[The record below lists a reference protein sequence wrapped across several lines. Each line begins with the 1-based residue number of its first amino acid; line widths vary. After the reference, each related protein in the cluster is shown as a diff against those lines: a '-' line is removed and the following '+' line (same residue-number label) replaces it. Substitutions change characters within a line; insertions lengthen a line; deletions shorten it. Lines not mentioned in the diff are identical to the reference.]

1 MEYLDIYDEQGNFLG
16 TEERSVVHTK
26 GLWHKTVHCWLYDK
40 EGNIFF
46 QRRADRGTL
55 YTTSSG
61 HLSAGESV
69 TEAFQREIKE
79 EIGLDIDASDA
90 THVNVVPFQMDRI
103 KEDGSVFRDRAFA
116 NVYVDLY
123 EGDYKDFH
131 MDESEVSGIVIVNAK
146 DALELFQKEE
156 GTLLGKEISVNNEVT
171 KREIRLTEFLVND
184 GETFI
189 EKYGDGKQ
197 VSSRCC
203 NGKFTKNY
211 I

>member
-103 KEDGSVFRDRAFA
+103 KEDGGVFKDRAFA

-189 EKYGDGKQ
+189 EKYGDVLRK
-197 VSSRCC
+197 VIELTS
-203 NGKFTKNY
+203 
-211 I
+211 

>member
-1 MEYLDIYDEQGNFLG
+1 MEKLDIYNENGEFIG
-16 TEERSVVHTK
+16 TEDRKVVHEK

-40 EGNIFF
+40 DGNIFF

-90 THVNVVPFQMDRI
+90 TFVAIVPFKMDRV
-103 KEDGSVFRDRAFA
+103 KEDGSIFKDRAFA

-123 EGDYKDFH
+123 EGNYQDFQ
-131 MDESEVSGIVIVNAK
+131 MDPNEVSGLVLVNAK
-146 DALELFQKEE
+146 EALDLFKKEN
-156 GTLLGKEISVNNEVT
+156 GQIKGKEITLDNQIVERN
-171 KREIRLTEFLVND
+171 IDFTEFLVND
-184 GETFI
+184 GETAL
-189 EKYGDGKQ
+189 EKYGDVLKK
-197 VSSRCC
+197 VIEI
-203 NGKFTKNY
+203 TE
-211 I
+211 

>member
-103 KEDGSVFRDRAFA
+103 KEDGSVFKDRAFA

-171 KREIRLTEFLVND
+171 EREIRLTEFLVND

-189 EKYGDGKQ
+189 EKYGDVLRK
-197 VSSRCC
+197 VIELTS
-203 NGKFTKNY
+203 
-211 I
+211 

>member
-103 KEDGSVFRDRAFA
+103 KEDGSVFKDRAFA

-171 KREIRLTEFLVND
+171 EREIRLTEFLVND

-189 EKYGDGKQ
+189 EKYGDVLRKIIELT
-197 VSSRCC
+197 S
-203 NGKFTKNY
+203 
-211 I
+211 

>member
-171 KREIRLTEFLVND
+171 EREIRLTEFLVND

-189 EKYGDGKQ
+189 EKYGDVLRKIIELT
-197 VSSRCC
+197 S
-203 NGKFTKNY
+203 
-211 I
+211 

>member
-90 THVNVVPFQMDRI
+90 TYVNVVPFQMDRI

-171 KREIRLTEFLVND
+171 EREIRLTEFLVND
-184 GETFI
+184 GETLI
-189 EKYGDGKQ
+189 EKYGDVLRK
-197 VSSRCC
+197 VIELTS
-203 NGKFTKNY
+203 
-211 I
+211 

>member
-1 MEYLDIYDEQGNFLG
+1 MEYLDIYDEQGTFLG
-16 TEERSVVHTK
+16 TEERGVVHTK

-171 KREIRLTEFLVND
+171 EREIRLTEFLVND

-189 EKYGDGKQ
+189 EKYGDVLRK
-197 VSSRCC
+197 VIELTS
-203 NGKFTKNY
+203 
-211 I
+211 

>member
-1 MEYLDIYDEQGNFLG
+1 MEYLDIYDEQGTFLG
-16 TEERSVVHTK
+16 TEERGVVHTK

-171 KREIRLTEFLVND
+171 EREIRLTEFLVND
-184 GETFI
+184 GETLI
-189 EKYGDGKQ
+189 EKYGDVLRK
-197 VSSRCC
+197 VIELTS
-203 NGKFTKNY
+203 
-211 I
+211 

>member
-156 GTLLGKEISVNNEVT
+156 GTLLGKKISVNNEVIE
-171 KREIRLTEFLVND
+171 REIRLTEFLVND

-189 EKYGDGKQ
+189 EKYGDVLRK
-197 VSSRCC
+197 VIELTS
-203 NGKFTKNY
+203 
-211 I
+211 

>member
-103 KEDGSVFRDRAFA
+103 KEDGSVFKDRAFA

-189 EKYGDGKQ
+189 EKYGDVLRK
-197 VSSRCC
+197 VIELTS
-203 NGKFTKNY
+203 
-211 I
+211 

>member
-90 THVNVVPFQMDRI
+90 IHVNVVPFQMDRI

-171 KREIRLTEFLVND
+171 EREIRLTEFLVND

-189 EKYGDGKQ
+189 EKYGDVLRK
-197 VSSRCC
+197 VIELTS
-203 NGKFTKNY
+203 
-211 I
+211 

>member
-16 TEERSVVHTK
+16 TEERGVVHTK

-171 KREIRLTEFLVND
+171 EREIKLTEFLVND

-189 EKYGDGKQ
+189 EKYGDVLRK
-197 VSSRCC
+197 VIELTS
-203 NGKFTKNY
+203 
-211 I
+211 

>member
-16 TEERSVVHTK
+16 TEERGVVHTK

-90 THVNVVPFQMDRI
+90 TYVNVVPFQMDRI
-103 KEDGSVFRDRAFA
+103 KEDGSVFKDRAFA

-189 EKYGDGKQ
+189 EKYGDVLRK
-197 VSSRCC
+197 VIELTS
-203 NGKFTKNY
+203 
-211 I
+211 

>member
-171 KREIRLTEFLVND
+171 EREIRLTEFLVND

-189 EKYGDGKQ
+189 EKYGDVLRK
-197 VSSRCC
+197 VIELTS
-203 NGKFTKNY
+203 
-211 I
+211 

>member
-90 THVNVVPFQMDRI
+90 TYVNVVPFQMDRI

-171 KREIRLTEFLVND
+171 EREIRLTEFLVND

-189 EKYGDGKQ
+189 EKYGDVLRK
-197 VSSRCC
+197 VIELTS
-203 NGKFTKNY
+203 
-211 I
+211 

>member
-90 THVNVVPFQMDRI
+90 IHVNVVPFQMDRI

-171 KREIRLTEFLVND
+171 EREIRLTEFLVND
-184 GETFI
+184 GETLI
-189 EKYGDGKQ
+189 EKYGDVLRKIIELT
-197 VSSRCC
+197 S
-203 NGKFTKNY
+203 
-211 I
+211 

>member
-26 GLWHKTVHCWLYDK
+26 GLWLKTVHCWLYDK

-171 KREIRLTEFLVND
+171 EREIRLTEFLVND

-189 EKYGDGKQ
+189 EKYGDVLRK
-197 VSSRCC
+197 VIELTS
-203 NGKFTKNY
+203 
-211 I
+211 

>member
-69 TEAFQREIKE
+69 TKAFRREIKE

-171 KREIRLTEFLVND
+171 EREIRLTEFLVND

-189 EKYGDGKQ
+189 EKYGDVLRK
-197 VSSRCC
+197 VIELTS
-203 NGKFTKNY
+203 
-211 I
+211 